1 MCVTEKTK
9 AAALPQ
15 QPLYLI
21 QVLLYLRSV
30 VVVIIIVS
38 F

>member
-1 MCVTEKTK
+1 MCVTEKK

-21 QVLLYLRSV
+21 QVLLYFRSV

>member
-9 AAALPQ
+9 AAALLQ
-15 QPLYLI
+15 QPLCLI

-30 VVVIIIVS
+30 VVIIIIVS